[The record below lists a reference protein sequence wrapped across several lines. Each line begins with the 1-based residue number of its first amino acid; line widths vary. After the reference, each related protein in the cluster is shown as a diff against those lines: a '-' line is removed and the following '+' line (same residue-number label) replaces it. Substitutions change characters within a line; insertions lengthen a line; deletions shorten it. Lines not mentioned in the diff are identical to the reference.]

1 MENKEKSQ
9 REWVVLQLK
18 KNGFITRNQ
27 CLKNY
32 ISRLGSIIF
41 RLKAKGFEFK
51 AEFSKTKTLFGSD
64 EDFVYTWTNSPQK
77 IETEFTFVWM
87 DEEANETPI
96 SIKADSF
103 EKASSQFLSY
113 SPIFLFAINE
123 EVEDNFG
130 NVHLLINNERF
141 HDFKTYSKPKKRN

>member
-1 MENKEKSQ
+1 
-9 REWVVLQLK
+9 
-18 KNGFITRNQ
+18 
-27 CLKNY
+27 
-32 ISRLGSIIF
+32 
-41 RLKAKGFEFK
+41 
-51 AEFSKTKTLFGSD
+51 
-64 EDFVYTWTNSPQK
+64 
-77 IETEFTFVWM
+77 M

-130 NVHLLINNERF
+130 NIHLIESDERF
-141 HDFKTYSKPKKRN
+141 HEFKTYSKPKKRN